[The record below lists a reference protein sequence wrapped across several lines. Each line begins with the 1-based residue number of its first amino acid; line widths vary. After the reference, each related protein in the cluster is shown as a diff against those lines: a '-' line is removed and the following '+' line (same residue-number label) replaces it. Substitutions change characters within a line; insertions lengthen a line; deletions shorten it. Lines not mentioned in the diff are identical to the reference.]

1 MGLYFMIAVSTFG
14 MSPLPVSSESYLFSV
29 HNNTT
34 KMDSGELFLPELPC
48 HDILSMAA
56 GTFCC
61 RQLPLAS
68 GTGSCHLRMTLTD
81 GPTVTHDCQPY
92 RHSLFAGLCI
102 FMRIEEKSM
111 KKFNPAYVLLK
122 DMYEDDYYPAFLVDK
137 VRDEL
142 ISVIELLESGETDI
156 ERIQDSLD
164 RAVEGINDLQDEFD
178 AHDSEIETVA
188 RESIGESVTYI
199 LSWFGIG
206 IDIEE
211 AIRARD
217 W

>member
-1 MGLYFMIAVSTFG
+1 
-14 MSPLPVSSESYLFSV
+14 
-29 HNNTT
+29 
-34 KMDSGELFLPELPC
+34 
-48 HDILSMAA
+48 
-56 GTFCC
+56 
-61 RQLPLAS
+61 
-68 GTGSCHLRMTLTD
+68 
-81 GPTVTHDCQPY
+81 
-92 RHSLFAGLCI
+92 
-102 FMRIEEKSM
+102 M

-206 IDIEE
+206 IDSEE
-211 AIRARD
+211 AIRARN

>member
-1 MGLYFMIAVSTFG
+1 
-14 MSPLPVSSESYLFSV
+14 
-29 HNNTT
+29 
-34 KMDSGELFLPELPC
+34 
-48 HDILSMAA
+48 
-56 GTFCC
+56 
-61 RQLPLAS
+61 
-68 GTGSCHLRMTLTD
+68 
-81 GPTVTHDCQPY
+81 
-92 RHSLFAGLCI
+92 
-102 FMRIEEKSM
+102 M

-122 DMYEDDYYPAFLVDK
+122 DMYEDEYYPAFLVDK

-164 RAVEGINDLQDEFD
+164 SAVEGINDLQDEFD

-188 RESIGESVTYI
+188 RESIGESVAYI
-199 LSWFGIG
+199 LSWFGID
-206 IDIEE
+206 IDIED